1 MSAASAPGSQ
11 PAAATALA
19 SSPSAPSPTVA
30 LASTALTLLNPT
42 EWNEETCTQVNERL
56 EHASAAHIA
65 DWAVATFGRDLAV
78 ASSMQNTVLAHL
90 FGSRLAGV
98 DIVFLD
104 TGYHFA
110 ETLDTRDEAA
120 RRLPI
125 TVVNATPRQSVAEQD
140 AAHGPRLHER
150 DPNLCCARR
159 KVEPLHT
166 ALAGYRAWATGARRV
181 DAETRTDL
189 AVVAWDSARGMV
201 KLNPLATWDDAT
213 FERYQDEHDLPR
225 NPLVEQG
232 YPSIG
237 CAPCT
242 RRVEPGEDR
251 RAGRWAGTDKME
263 CGMHI

>member
-1 MSAASAPGSQ
+1 MTSIL
-11 PAAATALA
+11 PAAA
-19 SSPSAPSPTVA
+19 S
-30 LASTALTLLNPT
+30 LTLLNPS
-42 EWNEETCTQVNERL
+42 EWNAETCAEVNARL
-56 EHASAAHIA
+56 ETASAGHIA

-90 FGSRLAGV
+90 FGTRLPGI

-104 TGYHFA
+104 TGYHFP
-110 ETLDTRDEAA
+110 ETLATRDEAA

-125 TVVNATPRQSVAEQD
+125 TVVNATPRQTVAEQD
-140 AAHGPRLHER
+140 AEAGPRLHDR

-159 KVEPLHT
+159 KVEPLRVT
-166 ALAGYRAWATGARRV
+166 LAGYRAWATGARRI
-181 DAETRTDL
+181 DAETRATL
-189 AVVAWDSARGMV
+189 PVVDWDATRGMV
-201 KLNPLATWDDAT
+201 KVNPLAAWDDDT
-213 FERYQDEHDLPR
+213 FERYQVEHDLPR
-225 NPLVEQG
+225 NPLVDQG

-242 RRVEPGEDR
+242 RRVEAGEDR